1 MCYFTPIRVHQ
12 QVSRHANITLVREEY
27 KLMKFLLVMTEK
39 QRAQLHQQN
48 VESDRRFQRAGTTGR
63 PTATVMRRNGAITK
77 GAED

>member
-48 VESDRRFQRAGTTGR
+48 VESDRRFQRAETTGH
-63 PTATVMRRNGAITK
+63 PTASVMRRNGRNNK
-77 GAED
+77 RGR